1 MNRPY
6 IGPHRVTLI
15 GRNHFNPSH
24 MTDMQRE
31 RADAP
36 LQDVGNPIVLGGE
49 MPAWCAGFF
58 AGVILCGPFVVIGL
72 YLKGAFS

>member
-1 MNRPY
+1 MTRPY

-15 GRNHFNPSH
+15 GRNHFNPVH

-36 LQDVGNPIVLGGE
+36 LQDVGNPTLFGCDL
-49 MPAWCAGFF
+49 PAWCAGVLGG
-58 AGVILCGPFVVIGL
+58 AILSLPIL
-72 YLKGAFS
+72 YHLGDF

>member
-6 IGPHRVTLI
+6 VAPRRVTLI

-36 LQDVGNPIVLGGE
+36 LQDVGNPIVLGAP

-58 AGVILCGPFVVIGL
+58 AGVAASLPVL
-72 YLKGAFS
+72 YLLGAFS

>member
-1 MNRPY
+1 MTRPY

-36 LQDVGNPIVLGGE
+36 LQDVGRAEPLRRSVLAAVIYLGGVVSL
-49 MPAWCAGFF
+49 GFLWAVF
-58 AGVILCGPFVVIGL
+58 A
-72 YLKGAFS
+72 